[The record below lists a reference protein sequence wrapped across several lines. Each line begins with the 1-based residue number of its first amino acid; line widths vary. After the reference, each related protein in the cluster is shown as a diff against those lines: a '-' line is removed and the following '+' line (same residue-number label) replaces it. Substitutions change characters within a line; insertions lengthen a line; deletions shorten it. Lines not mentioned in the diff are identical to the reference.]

1 MQKTSIFID
10 ENTIFIDENTKN
22 TYKASL
28 DAPTTL
34 TVEIQLYHS
43 QYSHTISRWIYYS
56 CTWEI
61 STATYQNIKMP
72 GWGLPTTLPQ
82 GREYVSI
89 CIEYRRTYSTVRGQL
104 MKLKAKESPVGSL
117 FWPDLAQKL

>member
-56 CTWEI
+56 CT
-61 STATYQNIKMP
+61 
-72 GWGLPTTLPQ
+72 
-82 GREYVSI
+82 
-89 CIEYRRTYSTVRGQL
+89 
-104 MKLKAKESPVGSL
+104 
-117 FWPDLAQKL
+117 